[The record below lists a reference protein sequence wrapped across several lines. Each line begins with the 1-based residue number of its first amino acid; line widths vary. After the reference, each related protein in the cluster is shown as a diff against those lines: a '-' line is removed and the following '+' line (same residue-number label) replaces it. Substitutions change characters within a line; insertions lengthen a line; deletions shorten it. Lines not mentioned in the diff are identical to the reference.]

1 MKEAQVVSDWN
12 LALKI
17 RMEELGLTKT
27 MTQNQMNP
35 QSETTG
41 SKVQGK
47 KETNLKNVVL
57 PKIGG
62 IQRKETPY
70 RRLTDAKANE
80 KREKGLCFVVM
91 RDTSMVIVAK

>member
-1 MKEAQVVSDWN
+1 MGLDKCMKEAQVVSDWN

-47 KETNLKNVVL
+47 KRNK
-57 PKIGG
+57 PKECRITED
-62 IQRKETPY
+62 RRNTKEGNTISEV
-70 RRLTDAKANE
+70 D
-80 KREKGLCFVVM
+80 
-91 RDTSMVIVAK
+91 